1 MIGIGATLF
10 KVPTMHGGAAFSP
23 ASLFSNGEE
32 GAWYDPSDL
41 TTLFQNSDGTTAVAV
56 GDPVGYLGDK
66 SGNGNH
72 AIQAIS
78 AKRPTLRQAGSLYY
92 LEFEGAQGLKTSGN
106 VDFTGTDTMTV
117 CAGVRKEVDASEN
130 ITELSSN
137 AGSSSNVGS
146 FRLAVN
152 SGSQYRYASRGDSS
166 LRNTNA
172 SGYDVHS
179 TNVLTG
185 FSDISADIATI
196 RVDGV
201 EKTTQTLDQGAGNY
215 GSYEL
220 NVGARNNGGGLHLE
234 GFIYSLVIRNVV
246 SNTADLASTETYVAA
261 KTGVSL

>member
-1 MIGIGATLF
+1 MYGLGVNRLGVTKTSEAFEWEPTNLF
-10 KVPTMHGGAAFSP
+10 A
-23 ASLFSNGEE
+23 NGEQ

-66 SGNGNH
+66 SGNENH
-72 AIQAIS
+72 AIAANS

-106 VDFTGTDTMTV
+106 VNFTGTDTMTV
-117 CAGVRKEVDASEN
+117 CTGVKKEVDASEN
-130 ITELSSN
+130 IVELSTN
-137 AGSSSNVGS
+137 AGGNVGS

-152 SGSQYRYASRGDSS
+152 SGSQYRYGSRGDSV
-166 LRNTNA
+166 LRNATA
-172 SGYDVHS
+172 TGYSVPS
-179 TNVLTG
+179 TNVVTG

-201 EKTTQTLDQGAGNY
+201 EKATQTLDQGTGNY

-220 NVGARNNGGGLHLE
+220 NVGARNNGGGLQFE

>member
-10 KVPTMHGGAAFSP
+10 KRAVMGSRGFSP
-23 ASLFSNGEE
+23 SALFANGEQ

-66 SGNGNH
+66 SGNDNH

-92 LEFEGAQGLKTSGN
+92 LEFEGAQGLRTSGN

-137 AGSSSNVGS
+137 AGNNVGS

-152 SGSQYRYASRGDSS
+152 SGSQYRYASRGDSV

-172 SGYDVHS
+172 SGYDVPS
-179 TNVLTG
+179 TNVVTG
-185 FSDISADIATI
+185 FSEISADIATI

-201 EKTTQTLDQGAGNY
+201 DKTTQTLDQGSGNY
-215 GSYEL
+215 GAYPL
-220 NVGARNNGGGLHLE
+220 NVGARNDAAGLHFE
-234 GFIYSLVIRNVV
+234 GFMYSMIIRNVV
-246 SNTADLASTETYVAA
+246 SDSAAIASTEAYVAS

>member
-1 MIGIGATLF
+1 MYGLGVNRLGVTKTSEAFEWEPTNLF
-10 KVPTMHGGAAFSP
+10 A
-23 ASLFSNGEE
+23 NGEQ

-66 SGNGNH
+66 SGNENH
-72 AIQAIS
+72 AIAANS

-117 CAGVRKEVDASEN
+117 CTGVKKEVDASEN
-130 ITELSSN
+130 IVELSTN
-137 AGSSSNVGS
+137 AGGNVGS
-146 FRLAVN
+146 FRLAVH
-152 SGSQYRYASRGDSS
+152 SESQYRYGSRGDSA
-166 LRNTNA
+166 LRNANA
-172 SGYDVHS
+172 TGYSVPS
-179 TNVLTG
+179 TNVVTG

-201 EKTTQTLDQGAGNY
+201 EKATQTLDQGTGNY

-220 NVGARNNGGGLHLE
+220 NVGARNNGGGLQFE